1 MRRRH
6 PNAVRGGGS
15 DALCGGFDALS
26 GGSGNRGEGAQMQP
40 TAKARVAPAVVTES
54 RRASTG
60 EGRPGR
66 RPRES
71 RDFLKDGGAGPWAAD
86 GLTVAAHQAKAVEE
100 EGTQITLSSLY

>member
-1 MRRRH
+1 
-6 PNAVRGGGS
+6 
-15 DALCGGFDALS
+15 
-26 GGSGNRGEGAQMQP
+26 MQP
-40 TAKARVAPAVVTES
+40 TAKVRAAPAEATES
-54 RRASTG
+54 RRVGAG

-66 RPRES
+66 RPQES